1 MDSTTDIPSL
11 CDSLKLQLKA
21 WEKSFLDAHGRKPGR
36 ADIKAA
42 GDIAPKYKEYG
53 RLRDLLSGQGQPSS
67 PKRKGDAHTT
77 ESQTPTKK
85 AKPTIA
91 FPDATPSR
99 RHAAKKAPLATP
111 SKHHGSQEEAPEAPL
126 SATKIFND
134 SYMRS
139 LLGPTPQK
147 DGYVLGIFD
156 LLPSAT
162 PSTERSVL
170 GDIAPNHATPRKQDP
185 NDESEDIW
193 SGRRARFG
201 RTPMSEG
208 KRHFLDQFMSTPL
221 KRKRDQEEQ
230 PTPSSKGLE
239 TPAFL
244 RRDWFP
250 MASLAEG
257 PDSPKMPKKP
267 RIFMRSI
274 STLIQ
279 ERRKEHEED
288 KRKAAEEAQQAEA
301 QEHGDQSADE
311 DNENHEDD
319 EEAMR
324 ELEAEQ
330 ATMSSSTKNTARRLF
345 TSQPTAQTTAQ
356 PPEMHLGADG
366 ETHPS
371 EDEDDGEQNA
381 ATQETR
387 PWKKRGAK
395 RQTRRVIMRPV
406 HTRSKPQSQLE
417 TIPSEDESDATCV
430 AKTQL
435 NDSALAKNLSD
446 TDTAVEDDSD
456 FGEHDEKRTK
466 SQSKPPSKAAA
477 AADTKKDAKD
487 KDGIVKRAARKVSAT
502 AHANF
507 RALKIKNK
515 NSKAKGA
522 GGRSWGRSRR

>member
-1 MDSTTDIPSL
+1 MDSTSDFSTL

-21 WEKSFLDAHGRKPGR
+21 WEKTFAAAHGRKPGR

-42 GDIAPKYKEYG
+42 GDIAQKYKEYN
-53 RLRDLLSGQGQPSS
+53 RIRDLLTGQAQPSS
-67 PKRKGDAHTT
+67 PKRRGDAHTT
-77 ESQTPTKK
+77 DSQTPTKK
-85 AKPTIA
+85 AKTTKS

-99 RHAAKKAPLATP
+99 RHGSKEAPLATP
-111 SKHHGSQEEAPEAPL
+111 SKHHGSQEEAQEAPL

-162 PSTERSVL
+162 PSKERSIL
-170 GDIAPNHATPRKQDP
+170 GDIAPNHATPRKQHL
-185 NDESEDIW
+185 NDDSEDVW

-230 PTPSSKGLE
+230 PTPSSKGME

-244 RRDWFP
+244 RRDWRPVEPQAF
-250 MASLAEG
+250 G
-257 PDSPKMPKKP
+257 PESPKMPKKP
-267 RIFMRSI
+267 RIFMRTI

-279 ERRKEHEED
+279 ERRKENAED
-288 KRKAAEEAQQAEA
+288 ERKAAEAQRAEA
-301 QEHGDQSADE
+301 LEHEVQAADE
-311 DNENHEDD
+311 DHEDE

-330 ATMSSSTKNTARRLF
+330 ATISSSTKNTARRLF
-345 TSQPTAQTTAQ
+345 TSQVPTQTTPQ
-356 PPEMHLGADG
+356 LPEMHLGADG
-366 ETHPS
+366 ETYPS
-371 EDEDDGEQNA
+371 EDEEDEEQNA
-381 ATQETR
+381 AAQETR
-387 PWKKRGAK
+387 TWKKRGAK
-395 RQTRRVIMRPV
+395 RQTRRIIMRPV
-406 HTRSKPQSQLE
+406 HARAKPQSQLE

-430 AKTQL
+430 AETHL
-435 NDSALAKNLSD
+435 NDNALAKNSSD
-446 TDTAVEDDSD
+446 TIVQEDTPEHDGDGTDTAP
-456 FGEHDEKRTK
+456 
-466 SQSKPPSKAAA
+466 SKPAAVN
-477 AADTKKDAKD
+477 TNKKDAND
-487 KDGIVKRAARKVSAT
+487 KDGVVKRAARKISAT

-522 GGRSWGRSRR
+522 GGRGWGRNRR